1 MPRPQ
6 LRIADRRVCR
16 KNRHPR
22 HVFAVILAELP
33 QDHHVIFVVCLCH
46 AAILLRSRCT
56 VGAASLSALVAVNF
70 TRTEAGFA
78 ETSTSSPVAGLRPMR
93 FFVAFF
99 RAGSMIQ
106 PASFVRLQ
114 SARLLSTTSLSAINM
129 TRISDLVY
137 PDSQASLST
146 SSVWVTIGS
155 AISFSSLVVVGWKQ
169 T

>member
-1 MPRPQ
+1 MPRPE
-6 LRIADRRVCR
+6 LCAASNDMRIKDR
-16 KNRHPR
+16 HSR

-33 QDHHVIFVVCLCH
+33 QDHHVVFVVCLGH

-99 RAGSMIQ
+99 RAGSMIK

-114 SARLLSTTSLSAINM
+114 SPRLLSTTSLSAINM
-129 TRISDLVY
+129 TRISDLV
-137 PDSQASLST
+137 
-146 SSVWVTIGS
+146 
-155 AISFSSLVVVGWKQ
+155 
-169 T
+169 